1 MEFVSY
7 GHCQCFVLL
16 YIIASLKYT
25 YTAIASE
32 KCWWTGCQLRTWAV
46 TGCKQYNRIEQ
57 NTKNCSGGL
66 EYYCCL
72 PNIDVPPANDCWWT
86 GCQPNSWAVK
96 GCHSYNRTERN
107 RTACGTNG
115 FKYEC
120 CANRNT
126 ANRKPDD
133 KFSCSNGLSI
143 ESSAICD
150 GHADCS
156 DGSDETNNL
165 CARQTCQS
173 YAYRC
178 KYGACVHK
186 SAKCNGKNDCVDGSD
201 EDLPECKQYSINSNK
216 DTNES
221 SNCLEYQYKCKSGQ
235 CIDRRFTCDG
245 TQNCK
250 DGSDETTKLCK
261 MVRCQKY
268 TFRCNYGACVSK
280 ESKCD
285 GVRQCADGSDEEKCD
300 EINLNSKPITSIPV
314 YNTIQ
319 STTQS
324 NTRNLCVLPFAEGVI
339 YSYHDSNRSLPP
351 GTLIDHHRAVKEN
364 CEVGYHNKAADQ
376 NVFRV
381 CQENGKWI
389 SSLEKLCFKMCPPLI
404 SDSLDITCNLNGENT
419 NCSSPSIP
427 NTIAKPSCKPT
438 HTVPNGQV
446 ETPIDLLCQSNGKWN
461 NQLYRCIPN
470 CGKPY
475 TMSKPLIAN
484 GKEANYGTA
493 PWNVGI
499 YQLNKINSNY
509 DLICGGSIITPIL
522 VVSAAHCF
530 KQKDVQ
536 SNFTISINDGLYKIA
551 VGKYERDFT
560 VIDNQFTQMM
570 NVEKVYLNEYYRGE
584 DGFYNN
590 DIAVIVLEN
599 RISIS
604 SAVAPVCVD
613 WAKIHNNNIRNGI
626 EGKIVG
632 WGETEKGKQSSNLL
646 EASLPYIDHDSC
658 RRMHNYK
665 FDKFITPDKFCAG
678 SNSTLGQ
685 GVMRGDSGAGL
696 TFSHSDFFF

>member
-1 MEFVSY
+1 ME
-7 GHCQCFVLL
+7 CFSSRVHLRSVLREPPSDKDVTLKPSVGL
-16 YIIASLKYT
+16 YTVLAFETSSKPSSSALYCRFFHVRYAAYVHTPKTTPDETTTRAFNLKP
-25 YTAIASE
+25 IVHF
-32 KCWWTGCQLRTWAV
+32 K
-46 TGCKQYNRIEQ
+46 
-57 NTKNCSGGL
+57 
-66 EYYCCL
+66 
-72 PNIDVPPANDCWWT
+72 
-86 GCQPNSWAVK
+86 
-96 GCHSYNRTERN
+96 
-107 RTACGTNG
+107 TN
-115 FKYEC
+115 
-120 CANRNT
+120 
-126 ANRKPDD
+126 PDD

-235 CIDRRFTCDG
+235 CIDSILTCDG
-245 TQNCK
+245 TQDCK

-261 MVRCQKY
+261 MVQCQKY
-268 TFRCNYGACVSK
+268 TLRCNYGACVSK

-285 GVRQCADGSDEEKCD
+285 GVRQCVDGSDEEKCD
-300 EINLNSKPITSIPV
+300 EINLNSKPITSISV
-314 YNTIQ
+314 NNTIQ

-324 NTRNLCVLPFAEGVI
+324 NTRNLCVLPTVEGVI
-339 YSYHDSNRSLPP
+339 YSYHDSNRILPP
-351 GTLIDHHRAVKEN
+351 GTLIGHHRAVNEN

-389 SSLEKLCFKMCPPLI
+389 SSLEKLCFKMCLPLI
-404 SDSLDITCNLNGENT
+404 SDSLDITCNLN
-419 NCSSPSIP
+419 
-427 NTIAKPSCKPT
+427 
-438 HTVPNGQV
+438 
-446 ETPIDLLCQSNGKWN
+446 D
-461 NQLYRCIPN
+461 

-475 TMSKPLIAN
+475 TISEPLIAN

-499 YQLNKINSNY
+499 YRLNKINSNY

-530 KQKDVQ
+530 KQNDVR

-560 VIDNQFTQMM
+560 V
-570 NVEKVYLNEYYRGE
+570 EKVYLNEYYRGE
-584 DGFYNN
+584 TGSYAN

-604 SAVAPVCVD
+604 SAVAP
-613 WAKIHNNNIRNGI
+613 
-626 EGKIVG
+626 IVG
-632 WGETEKGKQSSNLL
+632 WGETEKGKQSSSLL
-646 EASLPYIDHDSC
+646 EAFLPYIDHDSC
-658 RRMHNYK
+658 RRMHSYN

-678 SNSTLGQ
+678 SSSALGQ
-685 GVMRGDSGAGL
+685 GVNRGDSGAGL
-696 TFSHSDFFF
+696 TFLHSDSYYFTGIVSVKDPNITNPIAVFTDLKQHIEWIREFYNKYTSYASDSIYKSNKMLA